1 MPDRCQHREAAGS
14 LERGAFAK
22 KRGVTPSIDSAPLM
36 HAILRLTLQPSI
48 DIVARLV
55 LGESVALLDF
65 AFELLALSVDLG
77 DIVVGSLPHFSLI

>member
-1 MPDRCQHREAAGS
+1 
-14 LERGAFAK
+14 
-22 KRGVTPSIDSAPLM
+22 M